1 MLKHLKKQKH
11 FGKHTLINQIKMKKI
26 ITLLFII
33 PFLGFSQE
41 YVYTK
46 DSEVQKDVPQGII
59 TKHTFESDVFKNTTR
74 DYYIYVPA
82 QYDASKPAALM
93 VFQDGHSYVNKKG
106 EYRIPVVFDN
116 LIHQGKMPV
125 TIGLFINPGHEK
137 SKEAIESPWRSS
149 NRSVEYDSMNGDYG
163 RFLIEEMIP
172 ELKKNLNISDD
183 PKMRAI
189 GGLSSG
195 GICAFSAAWFYP
207 EAFHKVL
214 SHFGSFADI
223 RGGHNYPPMIR
234 KADRK
239 DIKVFLQDGKNDLDN
254 QFGNWW
260 LANLQMEKALKFK
273 DYDYLFVSGNGGHD
287 GRQGGTILPETLEWL
302 WSDVVK
308 KEKVAS
314 GVYKFENDTLLM
326 NGETTHFQNMEF
338 STIKLSQNDTLINRN
353 YDIKEQIFIVKEG
366 KIEVSIDDE
375 TKTIGANSVAF
386 VLPKD
391 RITIVSKSPNAAMY
405 HMVYSGKEKSD
416 LKRGKENAGSFII
429 DFDELEFNEHGRGG
443 IRNYFHTKTA
453 TVGYYE
459 MHVTNLNAGIK
470 SHEPHTHHATEIVLM
485 IDGNT
490 QMEIG
495 DEIYKGNAGDIYF
508 LASDIPHAIE
518 NIGNKQC
525 MYFAF
530 QWD

>member
-1 MLKHLKKQKH
+1 M
-11 FGKHTLINQIKMKKI
+11 
-26 ITLLFII
+26 
-33 PFLGFSQE
+33 FSQSE
-41 YVYTK
+41 YVFTE
-46 DSEVQKDVPQGII
+46 DSKIQPSVPQGKI
-59 TKHTFESDVFKNTTR
+59 TNHTFESNIFKNTSR
-74 DYYIYVPA
+74 AYQVYIPA

-93 VFQDGHSYVNKKG
+93 IFQDGHAYVNKEG
-106 EYRIPVVFDN
+106 EFRIPIVFDN

-125 TIGLFINPGHEK
+125 TIGLFINPGHDK
-137 SKEAIESPWRSS
+137 SIGDIESPWRSS
-149 NRSVEYDSMNGDYG
+149 NRSVEYDSMNDDYG

-172 ELKKNLNISDD
+172 ELKKTYNISDD

-195 GICAFSAAWFYP
+195 GICAFSAAWFHP

-234 KADRK
+234 KADKK

-273 DYDYLFVSGNGGHD
+273 DYDYMFVSGDGGHD
-287 GRQGGTILPETLEWL
+287 GKQGGTILPETLEWL

-308 KEKVAS
+308 NEKVTS
-314 GVYKFENDTLLM
+314 GVYKYEADKLLM

-338 STIKLSQNDTLINRN
+338 SSIMINSKDSIHNFN

-366 KIEVSIDDE
+366 EIEVTIGEE
-375 TKTIGANSVAF
+375 TKTIGPNSVAF

-391 RITIVSKSPNAAMY
+391 RIHIKNASENSAVVY
-405 HMVYSGKEKSD
+405 HMLYSAKEKLD

-429 DFDELEFNEHGRGG
+429 DFYELEFNEHDRGG

-470 SHEPHTHHATEIVLM
+470 SHEPHTHHAAEIVLM
-485 IDGNT
+485 IKGNT
-490 QMEIG
+490 QMEI
-495 DEIYKGNAGDIYF
+495 DDKIYKGQTGDIYF

-518 NIGNKQC
+518 NIGDEQC